1 MAGKRKQPS
10 KSNRRGMYSI
20 AVIVAVMLVGLLAQ
34 SQSLRAKNA
43 EYQTQKE
50 ELEQQIK
57 DEEVRAEEIS
67 DMSEYLNSDEY
78 VEKLAREKLG
88 LVYED
93 DVIYRAAE

>member
-1 MAGKRKQPS
+1 MAGRKRRPS

-20 AVIVAVMLVGLLAQ
+20 AAIVMVMLVGLLVQ
-34 SQSLRAKNA
+34 SQSLRAENTDYEA
-43 EYQTQKE
+43 QKA
-50 ELEQQIK
+50 ELEQQIT

-67 DMSEYLNSDEY
+67 DLSGYLASDEY

-93 DVIYRAAE
+93 DVIYRVAE